1 MPFISA
7 RRIMPALVAALC
19 LTTSYPARA
28 LLITP
33 TFDSSIN
40 ANASVV
46 AIKASIN
53 AAIAELTGLISN
65 SLSIGIYFKL
75 GNLGAGGLGSSSQTL
90 LGLTYATVRSQ
101 LIADSNAH
109 PTNTV
114 LSTAVSYLPNTA
126 LAPDG
131 VNFFSQGYSLINLT
145 QANYALLGNVTYP
158 CYDNTGTFVGC
169 GASAGGSNVGVI
181 TLSDGIGSDPTLNW
195 TRPSSTL
202 TDARRVILHEIDEI
216 LGIGGGGSRL
226 GASTSSIGITDI
238 YRYSGANTPSYST
251 AAASAYFSINNG
263 ATSIIGA
270 NQNASGD
277 YGDFYTAPGTCPAYV
292 QDAFTC
298 AGQTADVTSA
308 TPEATLFQAIGYT
321 LFGITPVPEPG
332 SLLLLATGL
341 AGIAKLRRRRL
352 R

>member
-1 MPFISA
+1 M
-7 RRIMPALVAALC
+7 V
-19 LTTSYPARA
+19 
-28 LLITP
+28 LIG
-33 TFDSSIN
+33 D
-40 ANASVV
+40 
-46 AIKASIN
+46 
-53 AAIAELTGLISN
+53 
-65 SLSIGIYFKL
+65 
-75 GNLGAGGLGSSSQTL
+75 
-90 LGLTYATVRSQ
+90 
-101 LIADSNAH
+101 
-109 PTNTV
+109 
-114 LSTAVSYLPNTA
+114 
-126 LAPDG
+126 
-131 VNFFSQGYSLINLT
+131 
-145 QANYALLGNVTYP
+145 
-158 CYDNTGTFVGC
+158 
-169 GASAGGSNVGVI
+169 
-181 TLSDGIGSDPTLNW
+181 
-195 TRPSSTL
+195 
-202 TDARRVILHEIDEI
+202 
-216 LGIGGGGSRL
+216 GGSRL